1 MEAKK
6 KKATNDD
13 EVPNEAYQDSEV
25 AREELYQLVKQMW
38 QKGEVPRELV
48 TTVFVMIYKKGDK
61 NDKWNYRPIGL
72 LSHAYKILSKLI
84 LLKIQPIIEK
94 MLPDNQ
100 CGFRAKRSTV
110 DSMTPINE
118 LFKRVLE
125 EGRKV
130 LAIFVDFKDAFST
143 MSHKFMK
150 RMLKQI
156 GVSKKVRQ
164 LFKSIYSQACGKIR
178 QINADGTFTY
188 SKLFEIN
195 RGVIQ
200 GDIFSPLVFTAGLA
214 VICDK
219 ALIKEFKAKFSK
231 SETCNLEIG
240 EEFYADDA
248 CLCTELD
255 HNSDTEMSPEEE
267 RNELIKIGQKK
278 LNRFTEKC

>member
-1 MEAKK
+1 
-6 KKATNDD
+6 
-13 EVPNEAYQDSEV
+13 
-25 AREELYQLVKQMW
+25 
-38 QKGEVPRELV
+38 
-48 TTVFVMIYKKGDK
+48 
-61 NDKWNYRPIGL
+61 
-72 LSHAYKILSKLI
+72 
-84 LLKIQPIIEK
+84 

-188 SKLFEIN
+188 
-195 RGVIQ
+195 
-200 GDIFSPLVFTAGLA
+200 
-214 VICDK
+214 
-219 ALIKEFKAKFSK
+219 
-231 SETCNLEIG
+231 
-240 EEFYADDA
+240 
-248 CLCTELD
+248 
-255 HNSDTEMSPEEE
+255 
-267 RNELIKIGQKK
+267 
-278 LNRFTEKC
+278 